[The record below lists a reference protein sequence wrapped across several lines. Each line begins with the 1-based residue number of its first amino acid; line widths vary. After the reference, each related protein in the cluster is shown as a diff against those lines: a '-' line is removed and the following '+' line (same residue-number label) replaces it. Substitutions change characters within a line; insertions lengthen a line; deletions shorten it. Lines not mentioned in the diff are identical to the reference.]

1 MAGGAEIWVTGSMF
15 ESEPSGNV
23 VVFTPGGDMNVAW
36 DVLPPTLTGKFRTS
50 IPIDYN
56 RIGIT

>member
-50 IPIDYN
+50 IPID
-56 RIGIT
+56 